1 MNLKMLVQMKQIIS
15 LVVLIL
21 VQFVNAQEATIGEIN
36 NVKKSGLQLVLL
48 SPEVISEAENNTD
61 FIRIANKKTRAEVS
75 YAVYSIPETI
85 EKSFLSFPLV
95 SKTKNDSVTSIVISN
110 AKQQQLNELFITV
123 SNSSVAKS
131 VNIFGSNDGNE
142 WFGLVQ
148 NHLLNNLVDPKLQ
161 QVEKSIV
168 LPLNNYKFLKLDFN
182 DKISLPIEC
191 KNFGIYQSKVN
202 YVTQLELKNFNQKI
216 ITDSSKKKSLLLV
229 SFEKPQLISRLD
241 FDIRSNLYFR
251 TALILVNRERKV
263 KNKIEK
269 YQEELFTF
277 VLNSKMKTSFEFPEI
292 FENEFIIEI
301 DNQDNPPLEI
311 EKIQLFQ
318 KPKYILANLEQGEKY
333 QITVS
338 NKLEKPN
345 YDIVNFLPKENEML
359 EVVTIENF
367 KPIKALSK
375 VEQIQHFWQTKWF
388 LWTAIILAGLIIG
401 YFALGLLKDVEK
413 KD

>member
-1 MNLKMLVQMKQIIS
+1 MNLKISVQMKKVIS
-15 LVVLIL
+15 LVVLFL
-21 VQFVNAQEATIGEIN
+21 VQFINAQDATIGEIN

-48 SPEVISEAENNTD
+48 SPEVISEAENNIN
-61 FIRIANKKTRAEVS
+61 FIRIANKKARTDVP

-85 EKSFLSFPLV
+85 EKSFISFPI
-95 SKTKNDSVTSIVISN
+95 STKTKNDSVTSIVISN
-110 AKQQQLNELFITV
+110 TKQQQLNELFITI
-123 SNSSVAKS
+123 SNSSVSKS
-131 VNIFGSNDGNE
+131 VNISGSNDGKE

-148 NHLLNNLVDPKLQ
+148 NHSLTNLVDPKLQ
-161 QVEKSIV
+161 QVEKSMV
-168 LPLNNYKFLKLDFN
+168 LPLNNYKFLKLDLN
-182 DKISLPIEC
+182 DKLSLPIEC

-202 YVTQLELKNFNQKI
+202 YVAQLELKNFNQKI
-216 ITDSSKKKSLLLV
+216 ITDNSKKKSLILI

-241 FDIRSNLYFR
+241 FDIRSDLYFR
-251 TALILVNRERKV
+251 TARILVNRERKV
-263 KNKIEK
+263 KNKTEK

-277 VLNSKMKTSFEFPEI
+277 VLNSKMKTSFEFQEI

-301 DNQDNPPLEI
+301 DNQDNPPLDI

-318 KPKYILANLEQGEKY
+318 IPKYILANLEQGEKY
-333 QITVS
+333 EIAVS

-345 YDIVNFLPKENEML
+345 YDIVNFLPKENELL

-367 KPIKALSK
+367 KPIKSLSK
-375 VEQIQHFWQTKWF
+375 VEQIQHFWQTQWF
-388 LWTAIILAGLIIG
+388 LWIAIILAGLIIG

>member
-1 MNLKMLVQMKQIIS
+1 MNLKILVQMKQIIS

-21 VQFVNAQEATIGEIN
+21 VQLINAQEATIGEIN
-36 NVKKSGLQLVLL
+36 NVKKSGLQLILL

-61 FIRIANKKTRAEVS
+61 FIRIANKKTRTEVP

-85 EKSFLSFPLV
+85 EKSFVSFPLV
-95 SKTKNDSVTSIVISN
+95 SKTKNDSVSSIVISN
-110 AKQQQLNELFITV
+110 TKQQQLNELFITI
-123 SNSSVAKS
+123 SNSSVSKS
-131 VNIFGSNDGNE
+131 VNIFGSNDGKE

-148 NHLLNNLVDPKLQ
+148 NHLLNNLVDSKLQ

-182 DKISLPIEC
+182 DKVSLPIEC
-191 KNFGIYQSKVN
+191 KNFGIYQAKVN

-216 ITDSSKKKSLLLV
+216 ITDNSKKKSVILI

-241 FDIRSNLYFR
+241 FDIRSDLYFR
-251 TALILVNRERKV
+251 TARILVNRERKV
-263 KNKIEK
+263 KNKTEK

-277 VLNSKMKTSFEFPEI
+277 VLNSKTKTSFEFQEI

-301 DNQDNPPLEI
+301 DNQDNPSLEI
-311 EKIQLFQ
+311 AKIQLFQ
-318 KPKYILANLEQGEKY
+318 TPKYILANLEQGEKY
-333 QITVS
+333 QIAVS

-367 KPIKALSK
+367 KPIQSLSK

-401 YFALGLLKDVEK
+401 FFALGLLKEVEK

>member
-1 MNLKMLVQMKQIIS
+1 MKQVIS
-15 LVVLIL
+15 LVILFL
-21 VQFVNAQEATIGEIN
+21 VQFINAQEATIGEIN

-48 SPEVISEAENNTD
+48 SPEVISEAENNTN
-61 FIRIANKKTRAEVS
+61 FIRVANKKSRAEVP

-85 EKSFLSFPLV
+85 EKSFVSFPLV
-95 SKTKNDSVTSIVISN
+95 SKTKNDSVTSIVVSN
-110 AKQQQLNELFITV
+110 VKEQQLNELFIMV
-123 SNSSVAKS
+123 SNSSVSKL
-131 VNIFGSNDGNE
+131 VNVFGSNDGKE

-148 NHLLNNLVDPKLQ
+148 NHLLTNFVDPKLQ
-161 QVEKSIV
+161 QVEKAIV
-168 LPLNNYKFLKLDFN
+168 LPLNNYKFLKLDLN
-182 DKISLPIEC
+182 NKVSLPIEC

-202 YVTQLELKNFNQKI
+202 YVAQLELKNFNQKI
-216 ITDSSKKKSLLLV
+216 IADNSKKKSLILV

-241 FDIRSNLYFR
+241 FYIRSDLYFR
-251 TALILVNRERKV
+251 TARILVNRERKV

-269 YQEELFTF
+269 YQVELFTF

-311 EKIQLFQ
+311 EKLQLFQ
-318 KPKYILANLEQGEKY
+318 TSKYILANLEQGEKY
-333 QITVS
+333 EIAVS

-367 KPIKALSK
+367 KPIKSFSK
-375 VEQIQHFWQTKWF
+375 VEQIQLFWQTKWF
-388 LWTAIILAGLIIG
+388 LWTAIIVAGLIIS
-401 YFALGLLKDVEK
+401 YFALGLLKEVEK